1 MIETG
6 LVTGD
11 AGINLVSTT
20 CRRLIHKLAVCQ
32 HRARHGDQVRVTTLQ
47 YLLCHFRHINS
58 VRGNDRNTHLFADTR
73 SYSGECSARHH
84 GGNGRNV
91 CFVPHKVR
99 RDDARTGLF
108 ELLRQQR
115 DLVPAHATLQHVHR
129 GNTEN
134 NNKVIAYRSAHAT
147 NHLER
152 EAHAIFVAAAPFVCS
167 LIGFFDQEGRQQIAC
182 RSNNFDAVI
191 ACLFGQ
197 ARTVGVIG
205 NLLLNTFGIQL
216 VGR

>member
-11 AGINLVSTT
+11 TGINLVSTT

-47 YLLCHFRHINS
+47 YLLCHFRHVNS

-73 SYSGECSARHH
+73 SYSGECSTRHH

-99 RDDARTGLF
+99 RDDTCTGLF

-134 NNKVIAYRSAHAT
+134 NNEVIANSCAHAA

-152 EAHAIFVAAAPFVCS
+152 EAHTIFITTAPFVGS
-167 LIGFFDQEGRQQIAC
+167 LIGLLDEEGRQQIAC
-182 RSNNFDAVI
+182 GTNNFDPVV

-197 ARTVGVIG
+197 TSTVGMIS